1 MPHLPSRLTPAGRPT
16 LAGRLTL
23 AGRAALGLSLASLLV
38 AGCDAPA
45 SELVHTQGGSLAPL
59 GVTEVAYADN
69 TTPRYLAGRVAMAPM
84 GSAPA
89 AAAVQLLVRGA
100 LAPSFR
106 LAPETDFTVI
116 SDATDKDGRRF
127 VKLQQRHA
135 GLDVVG
141 REVVLGLSADGALER
156 LHGQLHPE
164 LRLADDKKLDGAAA
178 MGAALATLGTG
189 RLLDAPT
196 LAIYVPPGGAPRLVY
211 RARAEYHGAEGRT
224 FAELFASASD
234 GTLVARHPRVYT
246 ALDRSIYDLKKVCLK
261 DGSELPGTKLMDE
274 GGTTMDASGTRA
286 YDNTGKVY
294 WFYKHMF
301 GRDSYDDKGAKLV
314 SSVHGTF
321 DTGMG
326 CSGENAAWIPDMF
339 NQMVY
344 GDGDAFG
351 GLLTLKD
358 LTLGFDVAAHE
369 LTHAVTSMTSNLT
382 YMNEPG
388 ALNEAM
394 SDILGAGCEA
404 WSKSG
409 GGAMGNPASITAD
422 ASTWKIG
429 EDVIGLL
436 FATIGA
442 LRLMNDP
449 TKDGASKDYYP
460 ERETGMIDNGGVH
473 FNSGIGNLA
482 FYLMAQG
489 GGHPRS
495 KTDVKVDKPLGIE
508 KALRIFYYANVRL
521 LTSTSNFEDARYAT
535 AAAAENL
542 YGRCSQEWLTVH
554 KAWDTVAVP
563 GIWSLC
569 SRPPGRF

>member
-1 MPHLPSRLTPAGRPT
+1 MPHLRSQKT
-16 LAGRLTL
+16 LARDVALGL
-23 AGRAALGLSLASLLV
+23 ALGLSLTA
-38 AGCDAPA
+38 AGCG
-45 SELVHTQGGSLAPL
+45 SQNGTQTGSGLVHNSGGALAPL
-59 GVTEVAYADN
+59 GIGEVNLAPDG
-69 TTPRYLAGRVAMAPM
+69 TPRYLSGRVAMSPM
-84 GSAPA
+84 SATSPA
-89 AAAVQLLVRGA
+89 ADAAQLLLRGS

-106 LAPETDFTVI
+106 LAPETDFALM
-116 SDATDKDGRRF
+116 SDRREQGGHRF

-135 GLDVVG
+135 GLEVIG
-141 REVVLGLSADGALER
+141 REVVLDLGQDGMLER

-164 LRLADDKKLDGAAA
+164 LRLANEVKLDGATAVA
-178 MGAALATLGTG
+178 GALSKLATLGTG
-189 RLLDAPT
+189 RVLNTPS
-196 LAIYVPPGGAPRLVY
+196 LAIYIPEGGAPTQVY
-211 RARAEYHGAEGRT
+211 RAIAEYHSAEGRM
-224 FAELFASASD
+224 FAELFVDATD

-246 ALDRSIYDLKKVCLK
+246 AVNRSIYDLKKTCLK

-294 WFYKHMF
+294 WFYWHMF
-301 GRDSYDDKGAKLV
+301 ARDSYDDKGAKLV
-314 SSVHGTF
+314 SSVHATF

-351 GLLTLKD
+351 GFLTLKD
-358 LTLGFDVAAHE
+358 TTLGFDVAAHE
-369 LTHAVTSMTSNLT
+369 LTHAVTSMTSNLA

-394 SDILGAGCEA
+394 SDILGASCEA
-404 WSKSG
+404 WWQSG
-409 GGAMGNPASITAD
+409 GSALGNPTMYKAD
-422 ASTWKIG
+422 AKTWKIG

-442 LRLMNDP
+442 LRLMDNP

-460 ERETGMIDNGGVH
+460 ERATGMLDNGGVH

-489 GGHPRS
+489 GSHPRA
-495 KTDVKVDKPLGIE
+495 KTTIKIENPLGIE
-508 KALRIFYYANVRL
+508 KAVRIFYYANVNL
-521 LTSTSNFEDARYAT
+521 LTSMSNFEAARYAT

-542 YGRCSQEWLTVH
+542 YGRCSPEWMTVH
-554 KAWDTVAVP
+554 RGWDAVAVP
-563 GIWSLC
+563 GDWSLC
-569 SRPPGRF
+569 SRPPRF